1 MSDEKVPGKRKHHIS
16 VEQPD
21 HEVVID
27 FLSFNPETGVRVP
40 GATVKVK
47 VVYDEATGKATLE
60 VHAEDD
66 WDQTIL
72 FDDVKELH
80 VEELEDTEQE
90 EEEEEEDE

>member
-1 MSDEKVPGKRKHHIS
+1 MSDEKVPGQRKHHIS

-21 HEVVID
+21 QEVVID

-47 VVYDEATGKATLE
+47 VVYDKTTGTATLE
-60 VHAEDD
+60 VHAEDE

-80 VEELEDTEQE
+80 VENLDEDTEQE
-90 EEEEEEDE
+90 EEEDDDE